1 MVPDKREMMIKR
13 NQLGVIFNAYQ
24 GRVKKVLTVCSA
36 GCLRSP
42 TAAHILSSPPFNF
55 NTRCAGTSEEYAI
68 VPVTEALV
76 AWADVILVMD
86 QSQRDYI
93 MAMQNKMFNETQ
105 CTMNEFEFKPIHNLE
120 IEDEY
125 DYRNP
130 KLVKIMTAKFQEIF
144 KNDLINNDWN

>member
-1 MVPDKREMMIKR
+1 MVSNKREMMIKR
-13 NQLGVIFNAYQ
+13 NQLGVVFNAFQ

-55 NTRCAGTSEEYAI
+55 NTRCAGTSHEYAI
-68 VPVTEALV
+68 VPVTHALIV
-76 AWADVILVMD
+76 WADIILVMD
-86 QSQRDYI
+86 EYQQLEI
-93 MAMQNKMFNETQ
+93 NAMQNELVDVVTDYDYKQ
-105 CTMNEFEFKPIHNLE
+105 VINLE
-120 IEDEY
+120 IEDNY
-125 DYRNP
+125 SYRDP

>member
-1 MVPDKREMMIKR
+1 MIKR

-24 GRVKKVLTVCSA
+24 GKHRKVLTVCSA

-42 TAAHILSSPPFNF
+42 TAAHILSSPPWNF

-76 AWADVILVMD
+76 VWADVILVMD
-86 QSQRDYI
+86 QFQWKFI
-93 MAMQNKMFNETQ
+93 MDMQNKMFNETQ
-105 CTMNEFEFKPIHNLE
+105 LSMHEFEFKPIHNLE
-120 IEDEY
+120 IEDEF

-130 KLVKIMTAKFQEIF
+130 KLVEIMTEKFKELFPI
-144 KNDLINNDWN
+144 DG